1 MTELLEIS
9 VVKVIRIHKISSQ
22 LLRKLGLLDSKMN
35 LSNRTINKRS
45 SQQLL
50 AFISLKRHL

>member
-1 MTELLEIS
+1 MELLEIS